1 MDEWGN
7 GVYKKKIQTGHD
19 ERMGK
24 AYLKRDTERL
34 ALIRLE
40 EAARTEDDFRAVVT
54 WWDRL
59 DANRERWERYHEI
72 LRSGDGLPLDDGA
85 APNGLYFPQSRN
97 RLPIWE
103 MQKGDFLD
111 VIHCCPYELHELVA
125 EEYLSRI
132 LAGLKEGQK
141 ELLFLC
147 VICRYSSVQAAAIRG
162 QTDRNIRKARAFMLN
177 KIRKEAFHAVRE
189 KAEKN
194 LPLTLE
200 EKLFLTENDPP
211 E

>member
-1 MDEWGN
+1 MDERGN
-7 GVYKKKIQTGHD
+7 GVYKKKIQTRHD

-34 ALIRLE
+34 ALVRLE
-40 EAARTEDDFRAVVT
+40 EAARTEDDFRAVVA

-59 DANRERWERYHEI
+59 DANRERRERYHEI

-85 APNGLYFPQSRN
+85 APNGLCFPCDRN
-97 RLPIWE
+97 RLPTGE

-111 VIHCCPYELHELVA
+111 VIHCCPYELHELVS

-147 VICRYSSVQAAAIRG
+147 VMCRFSSVQAAAIRR
-162 QTDRNIRKARAFMLN
+162 QTDRNIRKARASMLK
-177 KIRKEAFHAVRE
+177 KIRKEAIPAVRK

-200 EKLFLTENDPP
+200 EKLFLMEIDPP

>member
-1 MDEWGN
+1 MDERGN
-7 GVYKKKIQTGHD
+7 EVYKKKIQTGQD

-34 ALIRLE
+34 ALVRLE
-40 EAARTEDDFRAVVT
+40 EAARTEDDFRAVMA

-59 DANRERWERYHEI
+59 DANRERRERYHEI

-85 APNGLYFPQSRN
+85 APNGLYFPRSRN
-97 RLPIWE
+97 RLPTGA

-111 VIHCCPYELHELVA
+111 AIHCCPYELHELVA

-132 LAGLKEGQK
+132 LEGLKEGQK

-147 VICRYSSVQAAAIRG
+147 AVCRYSSVQAAAIRG
-162 QTDRNIRKARAFMLN
+162 QTDRNIRKARASMLK
-177 KIRKEAFHAVRE
+177 KIRKEAFHAVRK

-200 EKLFLTENDPP
+200 EKLFLMKNAPSG
-211 E
+211 